1 MAYETFNLAQSIAA
15 ASKAADTALSL
26 KEYSDEKTRDAA
38 VKKARGEAL
47 DKGTPEAIQALM
59 KLDPEN
65 AEATINAL
73 SAMDK
78 RQREQVKLQ
87 SEETAKQILW
97 VEQGATPEEKAARW
111 DSVVDYMVKSG
122 NQNAEQY
129 RGKYSPALSQ
139 QFIMK
144 AMTVDDINEQFSF
157 GQLKVAE
164 KDGKPVYIQTNEA
177 GQTRVAPVPEG
188 VRPTEKE
195 FKGTTKGAGDAFKMK
210 ASDSNSIRAAAAGLF
225 GGTWDP
231 QTGKVLGVQKDA
243 TAKVSSI
250 SERASQLYKDAQGQ
264 LTHDQAVAKAAREL
278 GIEIQSLNPR
288 SLQSFLD
295 EQVGPKGQ

>member
-26 KEYSDEKTRDAA
+26 REYSDEKTRNAA
-38 VKKARGEAL
+38 IKKARGEAL
-47 DKGTPEAIQALM
+47 DKGTPEAIKALM

-73 SAMDK
+73 AAMDA
-78 RQREQVKLQ
+78 RQREQIKLR

-97 VEQGATPEEKAARW
+97 VEQGATPEEKAQRW
-111 DSVVDYMVKSG
+111 DSVVDFMAKNG

-164 KDGKPVYIQTNEA
+164 QDGKPVYIQTNEA

-195 FKGTTKGAGDAFKMK
+195 FKGTAKGAGDTYKMK

-231 QTGKVLGVQKDA
+231 QTGRVLGVEKDM
-243 TAKVSSI
+243 TKKVASI
-250 SERASQLYKDAQGQ
+250 SERASQLFMDSQGKMP
-264 LTHDQAVAKAAREL
+264 HDQAVGKAAREL
-278 GIEIQSLNPR
+278 GIEMQNLNPKPLR
-288 SLQSFLD
+288 DWIEGVLD
-295 EQVGPKGQ
+295 WR